1 MLVGFLA
8 VGMRPD
14 VSVTKT
20 HVVLLAG
27 LIYYY
32 IAILGDLLQSVIQGY
47 SVLSESLSRH
57 LVMTP

>member
-32 IAILGDLLQSVIQGY
+32 IAIRRLTAVCDTGLQRAV
-47 SVLSESLSRH
+47 
-57 LVMTP
+57 